1 MFNSDQLLEGAEGK
15 GNIYCLQNHTKLSQ
29 KFHFTFHYIIL
40 KDLTGN
46 ITNLT

>member
-1 MFNSDQLLEGAEGK
+1 MFILTNLLEGAEGK

-29 KFHFTFHYIIL
+29 KFHFTFHYIIQ

-46 ITNLT
+46 IINLT